1 MSTIGVP
8 DLTQPVPDPA
18 MSAGKILAEKRT
30 AWGLSI
36 QDVASNLN
44 LGPETIEALEADN
57 YENLPGSTFV
67 KGYIRAYARLLKL
80 DVEDLM
86 ENIDLQPERITEIP
100 STRAALKQKGMTRT
114 RDKKK
119 SGKGKIFKWFLFLVI
134 LVALIA
140 VGLSQVSKMGIEN
153 LSDLFSLPGQQTES
167 GETNLLNLPETGSNE
182 NNGNKEAL
190 IRIE

>member
-1 MSTIGVP
+1 
-8 DLTQPVPDPA
+8 
-18 MSAGKILAEKRT
+18 
-30 AWGLSI
+30 
-36 QDVASNLN
+36 
-44 LGPETIEALEADN
+44 
-57 YENLPGSTFV
+57 
-67 KGYIRAYARLLKL
+67 
-80 DVEDLM
+80 M

-119 SGKGKIFKWFLFLVI
+119 PGKGKLFKWLLFLVV

-140 VGLSQVSKMGIEN
+140 AGLSQVSKMGLEN

-167 GETNLLNLPETGSNE
+167 GETNLLNLPEAGSNE
-182 NNGNKEAL
+182 NDGNKEAL

>member
-114 RDKKK
+114 REKKK
-119 SGKGKIFKWFLFLVI
+119 SGKGKMFKWFLFLVI

-140 VGLSQVSKMGIEN
+140 AGLSQVSKMGIEN

-167 GETNLLNLPETGSNE
+167 GETNLLNLPGTGTNE
-182 NNGNKEAL
+182 NDGNKEAL

>member
-1 MSTIGVP
+1 
-8 DLTQPVPDPA
+8 

-119 SGKGKIFKWFLFLVI
+119 PGKGKLFKWLLFLVV

-140 VGLSQVSKMGIEN
+140 AGLSQVSKMGLEN

-182 NNGNKEAL
+182 NDGNKEAL

>member
-1 MSTIGVP
+1 MSTPGVP
-8 DLTQPVPDPA
+8 DLTQPVPDPVA
-18 MSAGKILAEKRT
+18 SAGKILAEKRI

-36 QDVASNLN
+36 EDVASNLN

-57 YENLPGSTFV
+57 YENLPGTTFV

-114 RDKKK
+114 REKMK
-119 SGKGKIFKWFLFLVI
+119 SGKGKLFKWFLILVI
-134 LVALIA
+134 LA
-140 VGLSQVSKMGIEN
+140 VLAAAGISQLSKMGIEN
-153 LSDLFSLPGQQTES
+153 ISDLFSLPGQQSES
-167 GETNLLNLPETGSNE
+167 GDTNLLNLPGTDSNE
-182 NNGNKEAL
+182 GDGKKEAL

>member
-1 MSTIGVP
+1 VSTIGVP

-119 SGKGKIFKWFLFLVI
+119 PGKGKLFKWLLFLVV

-140 VGLSQVSKMGIEN
+140 AGLSQVSKMGLEN

-182 NNGNKEAL
+182 NDSNKEAL